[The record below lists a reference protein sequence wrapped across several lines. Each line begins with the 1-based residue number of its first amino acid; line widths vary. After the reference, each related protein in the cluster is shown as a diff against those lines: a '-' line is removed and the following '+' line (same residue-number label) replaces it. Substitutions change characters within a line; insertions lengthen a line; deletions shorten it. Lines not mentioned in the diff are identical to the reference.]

1 MFVRVVRHPLLL
13 LLLLLLPL
21 LLLLLLLLLL
31 IDMRMGGVSARRN
44 VLLLRLPLRLLLLLL
59 WRRVVLQVLRKR
71 LIFHVRLCERRPT

>member
-44 VLLLRLPLRLLLLLL
+44 VLLLRLPLRLLLL